1 VIELPAFLSTPR
13 SWVIA
18 IVALIALS
26 IVFKVASLIVRIL
39 ALLVSL
45 ATIAY
50 FIMRARGG

>member
-1 VIELPAFLSTPR
+1 MIDLPAFLSTPR

-18 IVALIALS
+18 IVALIAIS
-26 IVFKVASLIVRIL
+26 IALKVASLIVRIL

-50 FIMRARGG
+50 LIMRVRGG